1 MRRCTRTM
9 AAAVGIAAGMV
20 ALIGCD
26 STVKAGSG
34 VAAAG
39 SVHAASVS
47 GATPATSG
55 ETVGGPATPTGEDQ
69 GLGGVAGPSA
79 STPADPSLP
88 SAPSSPPGPAAPS
101 GPRPCTAAQ
110 LTVWIEAAPGGASA
124 GHNGEVLE
132 FRNAA
137 GPICTLTGYPGV
149 AGANLAGADLF
160 DVARSPRGRYGGLPA
175 GSDAR
180 PVLTL
185 GHGATASAVVEWSTV
200 PTGGDTSCP
209 SFPRTLVTAPNM
221 TVTRSFAVALSGCEL
236 TVHPVVSG
244 MAGGGPTG

>member
-1 MRRCTRTM
+1 MRRCTRTV

-20 ALIGCD
+20 ALIGCN
-26 STVKAGSG
+26 SAVKAGSA

-39 SVHAASVS
+39 SVRTATASS
-47 GATPATSG
+47 ATPATSG
-55 ETVGGPATPTGEDQ
+55 ETVGGPVTPTGEDQ
-69 GLGGVAGPSA
+69 GLGGVAGPMA
-79 STPADPSLP
+79 STPP
-88 SAPSSPPGPAAPS
+88 SAPSSPAGPATPT

-110 LTVWIEAAPGGASA
+110 LTVWIEATPGGASA

-160 DVARSPRGRYGGLPA
+160 DVARSPRGRYGGLPT

-180 PVLTL
+180 PVLAL
-185 GHGATASAVVEWSTV
+185 GHGATASAVVEWGTV
-200 PTGGDTSCP
+200 PTGGGTSCP
-209 SFPRTLVTAPNM
+209 SFPRTLVTAPNT

-244 MAGGGPTG
+244 MAGGGPTT

>member
-1 MRRCTRTM
+1 MRRCTRTV

-20 ALIGCD
+20 ALIGCN
-26 STVKAGSG
+26 SAVKAGNG

-39 SVHAASVS
+39 SVRTATASS
-47 GATPATSG
+47 ATPATSG
-55 ETVGGPATPTGEDQ
+55 ETVGGPVTPTGEDQ
-69 GLGGVAGPSA
+69 GLGGVAGPWA
-79 STPADPSLP
+79 STPP
-88 SAPSSPPGPAAPS
+88 SAPSSPAGPAIPT

-137 GPICTLTGYPGV
+137 GSICTLTGYPGV

-209 SFPRTLVTAPNM
+209 SFPRTLVTAPNI